1 MLLREKEIA
10 LVVKSYL
17 RGAGLSKE
25 EEVAAINT
33 VICDAEI
40 AIMEIVRQQVKM
52 AEASN
57 DKGRTRFVELKLGG
71 VKL

>member
-17 RGAGLSKE
+17 RGVGLSQE
-25 EEVAAINT
+25 EEVAAVNA
-33 VICDAEI
+33 VIGDAEI

-52 AEASN
+52 AVSQ
-57 DKGRTRFVELKLGG
+57 
-71 VKL
+71 